1 MKKSALR
8 LACTRCW
15 LPRAMTALL
24 VFGTASVLAAG
35 PVYPPPDRVPTA
47 VRICRAWT
55 AARRTPERIVL
66 EPTRRSAGVS
76 GTAELTFAP
85 SPFGVTVSPDG
96 HHRYDVRI
104 QLETIRHER
113 DVPILIA
120 WVATP
125 DLSRR
130 MKLGVLGDDLS
141 VTGRVDWNKFLI
153 IVTAETSPDV
163 ESWQGPVL
171 LTGRSPSGW
180 MHTMAGHGIFQ
191 SGYGYC

>member
-8 LACTRCW
+8 LALTPCRPTRV
-15 LPRAMTALL
+15 MTAFLL
-24 VFGTASVLAAG
+24 VLGTAPALTAG
-35 PVYPPPDRVPTA
+35 RAQPPHPIPA
-47 VRICRAWT
+47 GARICRAVD

-66 EPTRRSAGVS
+66 EPTRQSLGFT

-104 QLETIRHER
+104 QLKTIRHEA
-113 DVPILIA
+113 DVPLLIA

-130 MKLGVLGDDLS
+130 MKLGVVGADLTVS
-141 VTGRVDWNKFLI
+141 GRVDWNQFLV
-153 IVTAETSPDV
+153 IVTAETSADV
-163 ESWQGPVL
+163 DRWHGPIL
-171 LTGRSPSGW
+171 LTGRSPSGR

-191 SGYGYC
+191 SGYGFC